1 MNEPILPNA
10 HPSTLIRTLRVNSPG
25 YVKLARMSNFGLSA
39 KDRLVVLLAT
49 GFGAGFSP
57 VASGTA
63 GSIVGV
69 ALFLLING
77 WSLPAYLA
85 FTAFIFA
92 VGVPI
97 STRAETIFGEKDSGK
112 IVIDEIA
119 GQLLTL
125 FAVPLSLFGVLGGFL
140 LFRLFD
146 IVKPFKKLEDM
157 RGGIG
162 VMIDD
167 FAAGLFAMAVLQFLL
182 FMF

>member
-1 MNEPILPNA
+1 
-10 HPSTLIRTLRVNSPG
+10 
-25 YVKLARMSNFGLSA
+25 MSISGLSA
-39 KDRLVVLLAT
+39 KERLVVLLAT
-49 GFGAGFSP
+49 GCGAGFSP

-69 ALFLLING
+69 ALFLLINS
-77 WSLPAYLA
+77 WSWPAYLA

-119 GQLLTL
+119 GQLLAL
-125 FAVPLSLFGVLGGFL
+125 FAVPLSLFNVLVGFL

-146 IVKPFKKLEDM
+146 IVKPFKKLENL
-157 RGGIG
+157 RGGVG

-167 FAAGLFAMAVLQFLL
+167 FTAGLFALAVLQFFL
-182 FMF
+182 FIF